1 MPGSP
6 KSKIS
11 GLVPAFFFLSGLA
24 GLVHELV
31 WVRLLAA
38 GGVSSVLAVSGTVA
52 VFMGGLALGSLWVGP
67 WVDRVRDGRRLLA
80 AYGVLELTVAVL
92 GAAAPALPA
101 VLRPLSRLLYRR
113 LGGHFIAYDLAAFFP
128 AAVLLLVPVACM
140 GATLPVLSRFYA
152 IRRGDMGTRL
162 GRLYGLNTIGA
173 ACGALLCGFVLISRL
188 GVAGSAFFA
197 ASINAA
203 IGLACLGMSRRLSAL
218 PVPGGGREW
227 AGDGRASTA
236 FPVDASGRVAVL
248 AVFVLSGACGMA
260 VEVVWSR
267 LLAVLIGPTPYSF
280 TIVST
285 CFILG
290 LGAGSVVFGRL
301 ADRGQRPAEWLLVT
315 QIAAAVLVLGISQVL
330 GNSQFVLAKLIDR
343 LHGNF
348 GALAA
353 VETGVLFLLMLGPT
367 ACLGAAFPL
376 VVKIVT
382 PSGLRV
388 GRSVGTAYALNAAG
402 SVAGAL
408 LAGFVLMPLLGKANS
423 LRLVSGLQLIGAGAA
438 ALWIFSRGR
447 RRSVRGPVL
456 AGAAFASLALCGALV
471 RWDPALLAVGRY
483 QRFGALAP
491 VLAQTGWLDALVRG
505 PALLRR
511 FQGNTELLFSGED
524 ITGSVAVA
532 RTTDPLGGKELVL
545 LSSGK
550 PDASTRGDLGT
561 QVLCAHFPLVF
572 HPRPRRVMVLGLG
585 SGITA
590 GEVLHYPVETVDVVE
605 ISPRVV
611 EAGRFFTPWNNGVLS
626 DPRSRVLVQDGRVHL
641 EMTDR
646 KYDVI
651 ISEPS
656 NPWMAGM
663 AGLFTREFFQAVRAR
678 LESGGIFAQWLH
690 SYQMDWDTFA
700 LAGRTFC
707 TVFPRAVLA
716 AASPRGEDYLLLG
729 FADEGGLDAAT
740 ARKNIAL
747 ARKSANVDLPSP
759 YIFFRTISN
768 ESLRS
773 LFGPGPIHTRDRPL
787 LEFAAPLRMFTD
799 SREIQTT
806 LLRRRN
812 VSSATERFLREHATV
827 ADQIDFAKFALS
839 VSQPFHRM
847 VDLARA
853 TPEERRRFI
862 DMMAAYCRRRVLD
875 DYSILADP
883 ELRAR
888 CLEVQIQALRAR
900 LASAPEN
907 LSTLEALAR
916 AHLAGGELRQAVDV
930 LRRALEKA
938 PERATLHNDIGTVLL
953 QSGRTEEA
961 IAEYTRALELSPGL
975 AQAHYNLGSAFLE
988 SDRPGRAVEQYLKSL
1003 DLDPDDPDAHRNLGV
1018 AYARLGRLN
1027 SAVAEYRKALRLRP
1041 EDARTQYNLGNASL
1055 RNRDAT
1061 GAMIAFRRA
1070 VTLDPGFTEA
1080 WVNLGNACLAANRLD
1095 AAIGAYGRALE
1106 QTPNDPGLRT
1116 NFGNALL
1123 QKRQVDAALEQYRK
1137 ALEQD
1142 PEQAQAHAGLCLAY
1156 LLQKKYDDARRHYR
1170 LARRLGAVLPAE
1182 IERLLQKDST
1192 GRAGRGGSGAGRPG
1206 PQSSRQ

>member
-1 MPGSP
+1 MRIP
-6 KSKIS
+6 

-31 WVRLLAA
+31 WARLLAA
-38 GGVSSVLAVSGTVA
+38 AGVSSVFAVSGTVA

-92 GAAAPALPA
+92 GAAAPGFPAL
-101 VLRPLSRLLYRR
+101 LRPWSRFLYRR
-113 LGGHFIAYDLAAFFP
+113 LGEYFIGYDLAAFFP
-128 AAVLLLVPVACM
+128 AAILLLVPVVCM

-152 IRRGDMGTRL
+152 VRRADIGTRL

-173 ACGALLCGFVLISRL
+173 AFGALLCGFVLINRL
-188 GVAGSAFFA
+188 GVSGAAFFA
-197 ASINAA
+197 ASINAG
-203 IGLACLGMSRRLSAL
+203 IGLVCLGASRRLPVLSA
-218 PVPGGGREW
+218 PGSGRGWEGGVG
-227 AGDGRASTA
+227 AATA

-248 AVFVLSGACGMA
+248 AVFAVSGACGMA
-260 VEVVWSR
+260 VEVVWAR

-290 LGAGSVVFGRL
+290 LGVGSVVFGRL
-301 ADRGQRPAEWLLVT
+301 ADRGQRPVEWLLVT
-315 QIAAAVLVLGISQVL
+315 QIAAAVFVLGVSQVL

-353 VETGVLFLLMLGPT
+353 VETGVLFLLMLAPT
-367 ACLGAAFPL
+367 ACFGAAFPL
-376 VVKIVT
+376 VMKIVT
-382 PSGLRV
+382 PSGLRL

-408 LAGFVLMPLLGKANS
+408 TAGFVLMPWVGKANS
-423 LRLVSGLQLIGAGAA
+423 LRLVSALQLFGAGLA
-438 ALWIFSRGR
+438 ALWFFSRGR
-447 RRSVRGPVL
+447 RRHRRGL
-456 AGAAFASLALCGALV
+456 AFAGAAFAALGLCAVLV
-471 RWDPALLAVGRY
+471 RWDPNLLAVGRY
-483 QRFGALAP
+483 QRFGALGP
-491 VLAQTGWLDALVRG
+491 ILAQTGWTEALVRG
-505 PALLRR
+505 PAILRR
-511 FQGNTELLFSGED
+511 YQRNTELLFAGED
-524 ITGSVAVA
+524 VTGSVAVA
-532 RTTDPLGGKELVL
+532 RTIDPLGGTELVL
-545 LSSGK
+545 LCSGK

-590 GEVLHYPVETVDVVE
+590 GEVLHYPVERLDVVE
-605 ISPRVV
+605 VSPRVV
-611 EAGRFFTPWNNGVLS
+611 EAGRLFSAWNNGVLS

-678 LESGGIFAQWLH
+678 LNPGGVFAQWIH
-690 SYQMDWDTFA
+690 SYQMDWKTFA
-700 LAGRTFC
+700 LAGRTFA

-729 FADEGGLDAAT
+729 FADGGGLDAAT

-747 ARKSANVDLPSP
+747 ARRSGNVDLPSP
-759 YIFFRTISN
+759 YIFYRIISN

-812 VSSATERFLREHATV
+812 VSSATESFLRDHSRV
-827 ADQIDFAKFALS
+827 ADQIDFARFALS
-839 VSQPFHRM
+839 VSQPFHGM
-847 VDLARA
+847 VDLSRA
-853 TPEERRRFI
+853 TPKERKRFT
-862 DMMAAYCRRRVLD
+862 DMMAAYCRGRVLD

-888 CLEVQIQALRAR
+888 CLAVQIQALRAR
-900 LASAPEN
+900 LAKAPDD

-916 AHLAGGELRQAVDV
+916 AHLAAGELPQAADV

-938 PERATLHNDIGTVLL
+938 PERATLHNDLGTVLL
-953 QSGRTEEA
+953 QAGRTEEA
-961 IAEYTRALELSPGL
+961 IAEYTRALRLSPEL
-975 AQAHYNLGSAFLE
+975 AQAHYNLGSAYLE
-988 SDRPGRAVEQYLKSL
+988 SERPGRAVEHYLKAL
-1003 DLDPDDPDAHRNLGV
+1003 DIDPDDPDAHRNLGV
-1018 AYARLGRLN
+1018 AYTRLGRLN
-1027 SAVAEYRKALRLRP
+1027 SAIAEYRKALYIRP

-1070 VTLDPGFTEA
+1070 VALDPGFTEA

-1095 AAIGAYGRALE
+1095 AAIAAYGKALE
-1106 QTPNDPGLRT
+1106 QTPNDPSLRT
-1116 NFGNALL
+1116 NLGNALL
-1123 QKRQVDAALEQYRK
+1123 RKRKVEAALEQYRK
-1137 ALEQD
+1137 ALELD
-1142 PEQAQAHAGLCLAY
+1142 PERAQVHAGLCLAF
-1156 LLQKKYDDARRHYR
+1156 LMQRKYDDARRHYR
-1170 LARRLGAVLPAE
+1170 LARRLGAVLPSE
-1182 IERLLQKDST
+1182 IERLLDNG
-1192 GRAGRGGSGAGRPG
+1192 GRNSVRRSG
-1206 PQSSRQ
+1206 PQ